1 MPGWLAFLLLT
12 GLVTGQLVFL
22 SSGGP
27 DRVLARSLV
36 EEALWV
42 QAGSEE
48 EPAPS
53 DGLLTEPPPL
63 GPPASQSDSFALRPG
78 QPGGLALGSIP
89 VAFGENAPLDVPERA
104 GMPRAVGTRDSAHR
118 RVEAFDRPPGQIL
131 ASPSLHPG
139 RPEQPQRYKPSDP
152 LPYKPSDPQPYRPS
166 EPQPDKLS
174 AARQPGGARPQPEKL
189 DAYRKT
195 LLAIYHL
202 EQKGGEMGLTPA
214 QARQMLDL
222 VSRMEGVKGAVP
234 EARRVFLEVLTPE
247 QIDLVQARRVARG
260 APSKPPPPEELDREA
275 QNALKKLGE

>member
-22 SSGGP
+22 CSGGP

-42 QAGSEE
+42 QVGSEE
-48 EPAPS
+48 ESAPS

-63 GPPASQSDSFALRPG
+63 GPPASQLDPFGLPAG
-78 QPGGLALGSIP
+78 QPGGLSLGSIP
-89 VAFGENAPLDVPERA
+89 VAFGENAPLDVPDRA
-104 GMPRAVGTRDSAHR
+104 GMPRALGPHNSAHR
-118 RVEAFDRPPGQIL
+118 RVEAFDRPLGQFQ
-131 ASPSLHPG
+131 APAA
-139 RPEQPQRYKPSDP
+139 
-152 LPYKPSDPQPYRPS
+152 PQPA
-166 EPQPDKLS
+166 QI
-174 AARQPGGARPQPEKL
+174 
-189 DAYRKT
+189 DAYRQS

-202 EQKGGEMGLTPA
+202 EQKGGDLALTPA
-214 QARQMLDL
+214 QARQLLDL

-234 EARRVFLEVLTPE
+234 EARRIFLEVLTPE

-260 APSKPPPPEELDREA
+260 VASKPPPPEELDREA

>member
-12 GLVTGQLVFL
+12 GLVIGQLLFV

-42 QAGSEE
+42 QVGSDE

-53 DGLLTEPPPL
+53 DGLLAEPPPPGQL
-63 GPPASQSDSFALRPG
+63 ASQLDPFEVPAG
-78 QPGGLALGSIP
+78 QPGGLTLGSIP

-104 GMPRAVGTRDSAHR
+104 GMPRAIEPHNSAHR
-118 RVEAFDRPPGQIL
+118 RVEAFDRPP
-131 ASPSLHPG
+131 
-139 RPEQPQRYKPSDP
+139 R
-152 LPYKPSDPQPYRPS
+152 
-166 EPQPDKLS
+166 
-174 AARQPGGARPQPEKL
+174 PGGATPQPARI

-195 LLAIYHL
+195 LLAVYHL
-202 EQKGGEMGLTPA
+202 EQKGGDLALTPA
-214 QARQMLDL
+214 QARQLLQL

-234 EARRVFLEVLTPE
+234 EARRIFQEVLTPE

-260 APSKPPPPEELDREA
+260 ALSKPPPPEELDRQA
-275 QNALKKLGE
+275 QNALKELGE

>member
-42 QAGSEE
+42 QAGSEQE
-48 EPAPS
+48 SAPS

-63 GPPASQSDSFALRPG
+63 GPPASQSDSVALRPG

-104 GMPRAVGTRDSAHR
+104 GMPRAFGTRDSAHR

-131 ASPSLHPG
+131 ASPSLLPG
-139 RPEQPQRYKPSDP
+139 RPEQP
-152 LPYKPSDPQPYRPS
+152 LPYKPSDPLPH
-166 EPQPDKLS
+166 KLS
-174 AARQPGGARPQPEKL
+174 TARQPGGALPQPEKL
-189 DAYRKT
+189 DAYRTT

-202 EQKGGEMGLTPA
+202 EQKGGELALTPA

>member
-152 LPYKPSDPQPYRPS
+152 QPYRPS

-174 AARQPGGARPQPEKL
+174 AARQPGGPRPQPEKL

-202 EQKGGEMGLTPA
+202 EQKGGEMALTPA